1 MEVKMLKAR
10 DIMTREIISVTLE
23 TSLKDLARKFVETG
37 VSTMPVVDAEGLLQ
51 GVVSETDLIEQQ
63 KPLHIPT
70 VMAFFDGVFY
80 LDSEKRFRQE
90 VDRVTAQMVS
100 EICNRHPVTCSPDAT
115 VREIAGLMTAN
126 KAHLIP
132 VLDEGKMV
140 GVVARLDLIRAA
152 E

>member
-1 MEVKMLKAR
+1 MLKAR
-10 DIMTREIISVTLE
+10 DIMTKEIISVTLD
-23 TSLKDLARKFVETG
+23 TSLKDLAHKFVDTG
-37 VSTMPVVDAEGLLQ
+37 VSSMPVVDENGDLQ
-51 GVVSETDLIEQQ
+51 GVVSETDLVEQQ

-80 LDSEKRFRQE
+80 LDSEKRFRKE
-90 VDRVTAQMVS
+90 VERVTAQTVG
-100 EICNRHPVTCSPDAT
+100 EICTMEPVTCTPDAS

-132 VLDEGKMV
+132 VLEDDRMV
-140 GVVARLDLIRAA
+140 GVVARLDLIRAV